1 MPERSAQIN
10 KSMRTSLGL
19 LVSLFPKRVPLTENE
34 EMEKLVEEAQ
44 VRVDKAR
51 SERNFRGSPSAI
63 EKSSQGEDAEGLR
76 KGGTSDGAK
85 LGWEHRRGGGG
96 VSEKPAP
103 KMDLPW
109 GKEQIGRANE
119 ITPSINSFQ
128 KSPTGQGLFD
138 AVHGLFNHQS
148 DIAALQSK
156 MSRHLT
162 AEDRE
167 KVSYLLDQAEQVTI
181 DAATTGGMRGPD
193 EPSSDADAKK
203 FSDDSAQLLR
213 EASSFLNDAK
223 AALSVALA
231 GKEKELGMSS
241 NWIFRSAEVRLDK
254 EVVIQLLKDGGWD
267 KLPMSD
273 KAKGVIEDA
282 ISKGA
287 KPVTEYTGKLLVEHG
302 IAEEPPAFL
311 RPKKLKVGDRVVPL
325 QWTSMGVHG
334 AQFDLQSVPAAMK
347 VKKMYTGPAKVT
359 KCAYP
364 PGRGPSDIMK
374 CESVIEDRMWGMDL
388 EPEDVKKESDSG
400 GHETS
405 SVPVRTSDT
414 TMVLRLEPLASP
426 QGEVRS

>member
-1 MPERSAQIN
+1 MNEGRDVWSGGTMPERSAQIN

-19 LVSLFPKRVPLTENE
+19 LVSLFPKKTPLTENE

-63 EKSSQGEDAEGLR
+63 EKSSQSEDAEG
-76 KGGTSDGAK
+76 
-85 LGWEHRRGGGG
+85 
-96 VSEKPAP
+96 
-103 KMDLPW
+103 
-109 GKEQIGRANE
+109 
-119 ITPSINSFQ
+119 
-128 KSPTGQGLFD
+128 
-138 AVHGLFNHQS
+138 
-148 DIAALQSK
+148 
-156 MSRHLT
+156 
-162 AEDRE
+162 
-167 KVSYLLDQAEQVTI
+167 
-181 DAATTGGMRGPD
+181 
-193 EPSSDADAKK
+193 
-203 FSDDSAQLLR
+203 
-213 EASSFLNDAK
+213 
-223 AALSVALA
+223 
-231 GKEKELGMSS
+231 
-241 NWIFRSAEVRLDK
+241 RLDK
-254 EVVIQLLKDGGWD
+254 EVVVQILKDGGWD

-325 QWTSMGVHG
+325 QWASMGVHG

-364 PGRGPSDIMK
+364 PGRGPSDILK
-374 CESVIEDRMWGMDL
+374 CDTVIEDRMWGMDL
-388 EPEDVKKESDSG
+388 EPEDVKKSADSN